1 MFRHCVWYLVN
12 IKHPIYLSM
21 ASYTA
26 LLGTPNFLPHITIQS
41 GLSKEKAVEV
51 ANRFKKYEKPFF
63 SPSGWPKISKTSFK
77 NVYRTKELDFYAVEQ
92 PLNTNGIF
100 VEDIHISL
108 AYSINRPLTQMEL
121 AMAPFCDRFYPAD
134 LEVVVADCTEEDPNK
149 WYIIDDESV

>member
-1 MFRHCVWYLVN
+1 MFRHCVWYLVD

-26 LLGTPNFLPHITIQS
+26 LLATPTFLPHVTIQS

-63 SPSGWPKISKTSFK
+63 SPSGWPKISKMTFK
-77 NVYRTKELDFYAVEQ
+77 NEYRTKELDFYAVEQ

-108 AYSINRPLTQMEL
+108 AYSINKPLTQMEL
-121 AMAPFCDRFYPAD
+121 AMAPYIDRFYPAD
-134 LEVVVADCTEEDPNK
+134 LHVVVADCTEEDPNK
-149 WYIIDDESV
+149 